1 MSIPS
6 EVYSGVSKLKPRR
19 RVNSAGNPMEEFVP
33 EMEGVGLNQPIET
46 GDGGFSPESYDVRA
60 NQIIDPQ
67 AEAQE
72 QEDNDLYR
80 LGMNLQKAIQAQEQG
95 QEPVSTP
102 EGQNP
107 MGQVGIPQ
115 PIAPSPAT
123 EAPPAPPPQESRG
136 VLGTLYDYTLQPFVD
151 WVNPEKRKQIQQEQE
166 QIQKDLQERNLAKE
180 QGITVE
186 EMRQRDAK
194 NQESIASKIQEAV
207 KEPFENVVW
216 GATDMVANSPESI
229 SKLEEIGI
237 PVSPEELEMTK
248 KMEAALSDLTEVELK
263 AQGVWDE
270 QIGRVRERIE
280 QGMATDQDK
289 YLIGLA
295 LLMPLILGLALGP
308 EAGLGAL
315 GGTMKGFAEG
325 LGKRQ
330 KTLREDEGVLTE
342 LEKLKQTS
350 QLKTKE
356 LELEGMKI
364 PGAVKKALG
373 DHPHEHLKNMKGHYE
388 VNPETGEKELT
399 TVEILPGLRAFV
411 DYIPDE
417 DSKKEMRKQGREIN
431 NERSAIEKMGNSVR
445 RIAQISTQMKEKVTW
460 KQFWDNYVLD
470 KKPELLAKF
479 GHEVIVDGKK
489 VNSAVMLAKEI
500 QEMVDNRRLSMKIRG
515 FGQNVVK
522 HAEDLFTSPIGKFT
536 SPNDLLDQVT
546 TLYTDTRNLLL
557 NNAGREGF
565 DADVLANDFRKHDK
579 SLWDY
584 LNKKE
589 NIKRGNELEQR
600 LAEEE
605 E

>member
-33 EMEGVGLNQPIET
+33 EMEGIGLNQPIET

-95 QEPVSTP
+95 QDPLPTP
-102 EGQNP
+102 EGASP
-107 MGQVGIPQ
+107 MGQMGIPQ
-115 PIAPSPAT
+115 PVSPPQQAP
-123 EAPPAPPPQESRG
+123 EAPPPPPPEQSRG

-151 WVNPEKRKQIQQEQE
+151 WVNPEKRKE
-166 QIQKDLQERNLAKE
+166 IQKGIQERNLAKE

-186 EMRQRDAK
+186 EMRQRDAQAQGDIK
-194 NQESIASKIQEAV
+194 GKINEAIQQ
-207 KEPFENVVW
+207 PFENVVW
-216 GATDMVANSPESI
+216 GATDMVANSPEAI
-229 SKLEEIGI
+229 SQLDKVGI
-237 PVSPEELEMTK
+237 PVTPEELELTK
-248 KMEAALSDLTEVELK
+248 KMEAALSDLSEAELK

-270 QIGRVRERIE
+270 QIGRFRDRIDS
-280 QGMATDQDK
+280 GMATDQDK
-289 YLIGLA
+289 FLVGLA
-295 LLMPLILGLALGP
+295 LLMPLVLGLALGP

-315 GGTMKGFAEG
+315 GGTMKGFAES
-325 LGKRQ
+325 LGKRE
-330 KTLREDEGVLTE
+330 KTLREDESALTE

-356 LELEGMKI
+356 LELEGLKI
-364 PGAVKKALG
+364 PAAVKKAVG
-373 DHPHEHLKNMKGHYE
+373 EHPYEHFKNMKGQYE
-388 VNPETGEKELT
+388 TNPETGEKELT
-399 TVEILPGLRAFV
+399 KVELLPGLEAFV
-411 DYIPDE
+411 DYMPDKA
-417 DSKKEMRKQGREIN
+417 SITEMRKKGHEIN
-431 NERSAIEKMGNSVR
+431 SERSAIEKMSNSVR
-445 RIAQISTQMKEKVTW
+445 RIAQISTQMKEKGTW

-470 KKPELLAKF
+470 KKPELLSKF
-479 GHEVIVDGKK
+479 GHEVTVDGKK

-522 HAEDLFTSPIGKFT
+522 HAEELFTSPIGRFN

-565 DADVLANDFRKHDK
+565 DANVLANDFRGQDK
-579 SLWDY
+579 ALWNY

-589 NIKRGNELEQR
+589 NIKRGSELEQR